1 MTAARRPAGLGH
13 ALAPRARGA
22 PRRPRG
28 GRRGSAPAAGATW
41 RSRGVVRCALVGA
54 DDAWVLWATL
64 LSSAAVGFHSERTR
78 VGASLSGPLVATLCT
93 LVLTN
98 VGVIPS
104 ASPTYQAVNAFLVP
118 LAVPL
123 LLLGADMRR
132 VLRETGRLGVAFA
145 LGAAATCVATVAAYL
160 VVPLRVYLI
169 HGAPGDGWK
178 IAAALCARHIGG
190 AVNYVAVSE
199 ALGTSSAAVAT
210 GLAADNLVCALYF
223 SSLFAIPVP
232 RDEEE
237 AAREPAEGDL
247 GGALEEGGSGKVT
260 GGGGELAGG
269 ASAAGGPVASLEGL
283 SFCLAL
289 SGVLC
294 AVGHRVGGPEW
305 SLPCITLLSV
315 AAATLFPKALSP
327 VSKLAQV
334 AGQLLM
340 GVFFAAVGASGGSVA
355 SVVRD
360 APALL
365 AFCVLQIFGH
375 LALVLGVGRL
385 LLRLPMRELLIA
397 SNANVGG
404 AGTAAG
410 MAGAKRWD
418 DLIVPGVLVGVLGY
432 AVATFLAIAL
442 GQVVLRPL

>member
-1 MTAARRPAGLGH
+1 LNLVRASPA
-13 ALAPRARGA
+13 
-22 PRRPRG
+22 
-28 GRRGSAPAAGATW
+28 
-41 RSRGVVRCALVGA
+41 CALVGP
-54 DDAWVLWATL
+54 DNAWVLWATL
-64 LSSAAVGFHSERTR
+64 LSSAAVGFRSEQTR

-98 VGVIPS
+98 VGFIPS
-104 ASPTYQAVNAFLVP
+104 ASPTYRAVNAYLVP

-132 VLRETGRLGVAFA
+132 VLRETGRLGIAFA
-145 LGAAATCVATVAAYL
+145 VGAAATCVATVAAYA
-160 VVPLRVYLI
+160 VVPLGAYLKN
-169 HGAPGDGWK
+169 GAPGDGWK

-199 ALGTSSAAVAT
+199 ALGASAAAVAT

-232 RDEEE
+232 PREEE
-237 AAREPAEGDL
+237 QM
-247 GGALEEGGSGKVT
+247 GGAGAGSG
-260 GGGGELAGG
+260 GERGQ
-269 ASAAGGPVASLEGL
+269 SGPVASLEGL
-283 SFCLAL
+283 SLCLAL
-289 SGVLC
+289 SGVVC
-294 AVGHRVGGPEW
+294 AVGYHLGGPEW
-305 SLPCITLLSV
+305 SLPYITLISV
-315 AAATLFPKALSP
+315 TIATLFPAALAP

-334 AGQLLM
+334 VGQLLM

-365 AFCVLQIFGH
+365 AFCLLQIFGH
-375 LALVLGVGRL
+375 LALTLGVGRWV
-385 LLRLPMRELLIA
+385 LRLPMRELLVA

-432 AVATFLAIAL
+432 AVATFLAIAI
-442 GQVVLRPL
+442 GHTALRPLNSL